1 MSIRHEPLNP
11 VLITSRLWDSVTN
24 SVVVE
29 VLEEVTSTNDVIR
42 DRARQQNV
50 EGLVLLAE
58 KQTSGKGRQGRVW
71 HTPAGRNLALTIAW
85 ACDPDISRLAGMSLA
100 AGAAIADALQETF
113 DLSLDLKWPN
123 DMYIDGRKCGG
134 ILVETFIDGD
144 LRSHLMI
151 GVGLNVLPGDV
162 EVDQPVTDLASH
174 VGGDISRNDV
184 AASVINGLVGL
195 LAGWSDSGFNSW
207 RDAWCA
213 RDMLKDEP
221 ITVTGGEE
229 LAGVASGVDETGALL
244 VRTEQGIRA
253 VFSGE
258 ASVRRN
264 KNSC

>member
-1 MSIRHEPLNP
+1 MSISSEPLDP
-11 VLITSRLWDSVTN
+11 TRITSGLWDSVTN
-24 SVVVE
+24 HVVVE
-29 VLEEVTSTNDVIR
+29 VLEEVRSTNDVIR

-58 KQTSGKGRQGRVW
+58 KQTHGKGRQGKVW
-71 HTPAGRNLALTIAW
+71 HTPSGRNLALTIAW
-85 ACDPDISRLAGMSLA
+85 ACDPDISKLAGMSLA

-113 DLSLDLKWPN
+113 DLSLALKWPN
-123 DMYIDGRKCGG
+123 DVYLDGRKCGG

-174 VGGDISRNDV
+174 VDRDLSRNDV
-184 AASVINGLVGL
+184 AASVINGLASL
-195 LAGWSDSGFNSW
+195 LAGWPASGFNDW

-213 RDMLKDEP
+213 RDMLKDES
-221 ITVTGGEE
+221 ITVTGGEDF
-229 LAGVASGVDETGALL
+229 AGIASGVDETGALL
-244 VRTEQGIRA
+244 VRTEQGMRA

-258 ASVRRN
+258 ASVRRHEN
-264 KNSC
+264 VC

>member
-11 VLITSRLWDSVTN
+11 VLITSRLSDSVTN

-29 VLEEVTSTNDVIR
+29 VLEEVTSTNDVMR